1 MKHKYQ
7 ILLLLFVIILFSVL
21 GSFSIYEGNT
31 PQQVIDDNNQGG
43 NQGGT
48 NCPNLVNGFRVDE
61 NFYLLNDSCNKI
73 CGNTDAAGNT
83 IDAYGNILN
92 KQTCE
97 RIDSS
102 CNYIDSF
109 GYSRSWDPSEVDG
122 NCNLKTNPNKIE
134 QLRPRATGITCDIW
148 DSQGNRLDNCG
159 NIVDASCNRICNIY
173 DTNNYRID
181 LEGNR
186 LDSNCERIDS
196 LCNYIDSTGTAKT
209 WSTGTVDANCRHI
222 SFPTPD
228 VNDPNMY
235 VDPPPIVDQPDG
247 NWDSNW
253 DSNWNDN
260 NFILKSEI
268 VPPVCPACPPFIGNG
283 GLTGGGLTGDG
294 TTGTPYD
301 GTIMSKNE
309 ESQSN
314 QKNMNYSFEQTIET
328 KNNDSNNGFNFP
340 NFFNSND
347 ENDETDSNNLNN
359 KKNSNNQNTPN
370 NSNNLNNS
378 NDLQSNSGGLFNSFG
393 NEIDDYKNEIEE
405 LKEKLEQLKMSSGSC
420 PPCPACE
427 RCPEPSFDC
436 KKVPNYRSTSVGDY
450 LPMPILNDFS
460 RFS

>member
-21 GSFSIYEGNT
+21 GSFSNYEGHTSQQSDTVVT
-31 PQQVIDDNNQGG
+31 PPTCENR
-43 NQGGT
+43 
-48 NCPNLVNGFRVDE
+48 LNGFRVDE
-61 NFYLLNDSCNKI
+61 NFFLLNDNCNKI
-73 CGNTDAAGNT
+73 CNNKDAAGNT

-92 KQTCE
+92 SQTCA
-97 RIDSS
+97 RVDSS

-159 NIVDASCNRICNIY
+159 NIVDSSCNRICNIY
-173 DTNNYRID
+173 DTNDYRID

-196 LCNYIDSTGTAKT
+196 LCNYIDSAGTAKT
-209 WSTGTVDANCRHI
+209 WSTSKVDANCRHI

-253 DSNWNDN
+253 DSNWDDN
-260 NFILKSEI
+260 NYILKSEI
-268 VPPVCPACPPFIGNG
+268 VPPVCPACPPFIGKGGLTGG

-294 TTGTPYD
+294 TTGVPYD

-359 KKNSNNQNTPN
+359 QNNSNNSNNQND
-370 NSNNLNNS
+370 S
-378 NDLQSNSGGLFNSFG
+378 NDLQPNSGGLFNSFG

>member
-1 MKHKYQ
+1 MKHNYQ

-21 GSFSIYEGNT
+21 GSFSNYEGHTSQQSDTVVT
-31 PQQVIDDNNQGG
+31 PPTCENR
-43 NQGGT
+43 
-48 NCPNLVNGFRVDE
+48 LNGFRVDE
-61 NFYLLNDSCNKI
+61 NFFLLNDNCNKI
-73 CGNTDAAGNT
+73 CNNKDAAGNT
-83 IDAYGNILN
+83 IDPYGNILDT
-92 KQTCE
+92 QTCA
-97 RIDSS
+97 RVDSS

-159 NIVDASCNRICNIY
+159 NIVDNSCNRICNIY
-173 DTNNYRID
+173 DTNDYRID

-209 WSTGTVDANCRHI
+209 WSTSKVDANCRHI

-253 DSNWNDN
+253 DSNWDDN
-260 NFILKSEI
+260 NYILKSEI

-283 GLTGGGLTGDG
+283 GLTGDGLTGDG
-294 TTGTPYD
+294 TTGAPYD

-359 KKNSNNQNTPN
+359 QNNSNNSNNQND
-370 NSNNLNNS
+370 S
-378 NDLQSNSGGLFNSFG
+378 NDLQPNSGGLFNSFG